1 MRCDAVRT
9 FSSTRAP
16 RLSTTLMPVH
26 YFSGCRSTRHRG
38 RRARPPPPAP
48 ATTGGRRRRR
58 RQRTTTGGGRR
69 GGCVSTGG
77 TTKTTIVVCRTTT
90 TRRTTHTTVLVR
102 VSRLRPGPITLS
114 VFGLCVTEVTV
125 LVSCRRRRP

>member
-1 MRCDAVRT
+1 
-9 FSSTRAP
+9 
-16 RLSTTLMPVH
+16 
-26 YFSGCRSTRHRG
+26 
-38 RRARPPPPAP
+38 
-48 ATTGGRRRRR
+48 
-58 RQRTTTGGGRR
+58 
-69 GGCVSTGG
+69 VSTGG

-125 LVSCRRRRP
+125 LVSCRRPALRWPARAVGGCVSSEGARRSPGGRRRSVAGARPAAAVVAGPGTRGPGFVTVRSAANKRKH